1 MLHGRLRELL
11 RLLLA
16 AETPVTSSVI
26 AANVKVTTR
35 TVRNDIKELQTIVEK
50 HGASIQSVRG
60 SGYKLLIRNEQPFK
74 NWLQDNFQQ
83 NSTVPI
89 FPDERID
96 YLMKRM
102 LLADGY
108 LKLDDLAEELFISKS
123 TLQSDLKEVKKRL
136 RPYDIILETRPNY
149 GFKLRGEELRLRYC
163 MAEYLVD
170 DREPEPDLLSEKAGI
185 LPKDDIHVI
194 RTAIMKQVRNHKIP
208 LSFFGLNNLIIH
220 IAIACKRIRTENYV
234 SLIPEDLHDIKLE
247 TEYQS
252 AEAIVKELESAL
264 SVTFPEQET
273 AYIAIHLLG
282 TKRMTQ
288 SQLEGKEL
296 TRLID
301 GETSRLTEAMIEAIE
316 RELKLG
322 ITDDNE
328 LKAGLALHI
337 KPAINRNRYGMNL
350 RNPMLSAIKEN
361 YPLAFEAGVIA
372 GIVIKEQTGID
383 IHENEIGYLALHFG
397 AAIERRKTER
407 PPKRCLIVCASG
419 AGSAQLLREK
429 LRSRFAKRL
438 EIVGTADYCSLD
450 QLSFE
455 SIDFVVSTVPIK
467 KDLSVPVLKVHTL
480 LGGGDFTKIDAMLEE
495 KREQLN
501 FLKPELVFLQQDLET
516 KEDVIRFLGQ
526 QVAEAGLASDSLTDS
541 IFEREAISPT
551 SFGNLTAIPHPLVP
565 QTDTTFWA
573 VCTLKKPI
581 DWADKRVQF
590 VCLLCVEKESKAD
603 LQHMYKWLGG
613 MLDDPAAV
621 SRLLKCTTYQE
632 VLRVFRDKR
641 SEKDRDTPFF
651 R

>member
-89 FPDERID
+89 FPGERLD

-301 GETSRLTEAMIEAIE
+301 G
-316 RELKLG
+316 
-322 ITDDNE
+322 
-328 LKAGLALHI
+328 
-337 KPAINRNRYGMNL
+337 KPA
-350 RNPMLSAIKEN
+350 
-361 YPLAFEAGVIA
+361 V
-372 GIVIKEQTGID
+372 
-383 IHENEIGYLALHFG
+383 
-397 AAIERRKTER
+397 
-407 PPKRCLIVCASG
+407 
-419 AGSAQLLREK
+419 
-429 LRSRFAKRL
+429 
-438 EIVGTADYCSLD
+438 
-450 QLSFE
+450 
-455 SIDFVVSTVPIK
+455 
-467 KDLSVPVLKVHTL
+467 
-480 LGGGDFTKIDAMLEE
+480 
-495 KREQLN
+495 
-501 FLKPELVFLQQDLET
+501 
-516 KEDVIRFLGQ
+516 
-526 QVAEAGLASDSLTDS
+526 
-541 IFEREAISPT
+541 
-551 SFGNLTAIPHPLVP
+551 
-565 QTDTTFWA
+565 
-573 VCTLKKPI
+573 
-581 DWADKRVQF
+581 
-590 VCLLCVEKESKAD
+590 
-603 LQHMYKWLGG
+603 
-613 MLDDPAAV
+613 
-621 SRLLKCTTYQE
+621 
-632 VLRVFRDKR
+632 
-641 SEKDRDTPFF
+641 
-651 R
+651 

>member
-35 TVRNDIKELQTIVEK
+35 TVRNDIKELQTILEK

-60 SGYKLLIRNEQPFK
+60 SGYKLSIRDEQPFK

-83 NSTVPI
+83 NSGLPI
-89 FPDERID
+89 FPDERIN
-96 YLMKRM
+96 YLMKR
-102 LLADGY
+102 LLLTEGY

-123 TLQSDLKEVKKRL
+123 TLQSDIKEVKKRL
-136 RPYDIILETRPNY
+136 HPYDIILETRPNY
-149 GFKLRGEELRLRYC
+149 GFKLRGEEVRLRYC

-170 DREPEPDLLSEKAGI
+170 DREPEPDLLNEKADI
-185 LPKDDIHVI
+185 LPEDDIHVI
-194 RTAIMKQVRNHKIP
+194 RTAIMKQVRNEQIP

-234 SLIPEDLHDIKLE
+234 SLFPEDLHDIKLE
-247 TEYQS
+247 KEYKS

-264 SVTFPEQET
+264 SVTFPEHET

-288 SQLEGKEL
+288 SQVEGKEL
-296 TRLID
+296 TGLID
-301 GETSRLTEAMIEAIE
+301 PQTSQLTEAMIGAIE
-316 RELKLG
+316 RELELG
-322 ITDDNE
+322 IMEDRE
-328 LKAGLALHI
+328 LKTGLALHV

-350 RNPMLSAIKEN
+350 RNPMLAAIKEN
-361 YPLAFEAGVIA
+361 YPLAFEAGVI
-372 GIVIKEQTGID
+372 GGMVIKEQTGID

-407 PPKRCLIVCASG
+407 PPKRCIIVCASG

-429 LRSRFAKRL
+429 LRSHFGKRL
-438 EIVGTADYCSLD
+438 EIVGTAEYYSLE
-450 QLSFE
+450 QLAFD

-467 KDLSVPVLKVHTL
+467 KELTVPVLKVNTI
-480 LGGGDFTKIDAMLEE
+480 LGGGDFTKIDSMLEE
-495 KREQLN
+495 KGEQTH
-501 FLKPELVFLQQDLET
+501 FLQPELVFLQQDLET

-526 QVAEAGLASDSLTDS
+526 KVVNSGLAGPSLIDS

-551 SFGNLTAIPHPLVP
+551 SFGNLTAIPHPLIP

-581 DWADKRVQF
+581 DWANKRVQF
-590 VCLLCVEKESKAD
+590 VCLLCVEKENKAD
-603 LQHMYKWLGG
+603 LQHMYKRLGSI
-613 MLDDPAAV
+613 LDDQAAV
-621 SRLLKCTTYQE
+621 SRLLKCKSYQDIM
-632 VLRVFRDKR
+632 RVFGKNII
-641 SEKDRDTPFF
+641 K
-651 R
+651 

>member
-35 TVRNDIKELQTIVEK
+35 TVRNDIKELQTILEK

-60 SGYKLLIRNEQPFK
+60 SGYKLSIRDEQPFK

-83 NSTVPI
+83 NSGLPI
-89 FPDERID
+89 FPDERIN
-96 YLMKRM
+96 YLMKR
-102 LLADGY
+102 LLLTDGF

-123 TLQSDLKEVKKRL
+123 TLQSDIKEVKKRL
-136 RPYDIILETRPNY
+136 HPYDIILETRPNY
-149 GFKLRGEELRLRYC
+149 GFKLRGEEVRLRYC

-170 DREPEPDLLSEKAGI
+170 DREPEPDLLNEKADI
-185 LPKDDIHVI
+185 LPKADIHVI
-194 RTAIMKQVRNHKIP
+194 RTAILKQVRNEQIP

-234 SLIPEDLHDIKLE
+234 SLFPEDLHDIKLE
-247 TEYQS
+247 KEYKS

-264 SVTFPEQET
+264 SVTFPEHET

-288 SQLEGKEL
+288 SQAEGKEL
-296 TRLID
+296 TGLID
-301 GETSRLTEAMIEAIE
+301 PQISQLTESMIEAIE
-316 RELKLG
+316 RELELG
-322 ITDDNE
+322 ITEDRE
-328 LKAGLALHI
+328 LKTGLALHV

-350 RNPMLSAIKEN
+350 RNPMLAAIKEN

-372 GIVIKEQTGID
+372 GMVIKEQTGID

-397 AAIERRKTER
+397 AAIERQKTER
-407 PPKRCLIVCASG
+407 PPKRCIIVCASG

-429 LRSRFAKRL
+429 LRSHFGKRL
-438 EIVGTADYCSLD
+438 EIVGTAEYYSLD
-450 QLSFE
+450 QLAFD

-467 KDLSVPVLKVHTL
+467 KELPVPVLKVNTI
-480 LGGGDFTKIDAMLEE
+480 LGGGDFTKIDSLLEE
-495 KREQLN
+495 KGEQTH

-526 QVAEAGLASDSLTDS
+526 KVVDYGLAAPSLIAS

-551 SFGNLTAIPHPLVP
+551 SFGNLTAIPHPLIP
-565 QTDTTFWA
+565 QTGTTFWA

-581 DWADKRVQF
+581 DWANKRVQF
-590 VCLLCVEKESKAD
+590 VCLLCVEKENKAD
-603 LQHMYKWLGG
+603 LQHMYKRLGG
-613 MLDDPAAV
+613 ILDDQAAV
-621 SRLLKCTTYQE
+621 SRLLKCKTYQDII
-632 VLRVFRDKR
+632 RVFGKKTI
-641 SEKDRDTPFF
+641 S
-651 R
+651 

>member
-35 TVRNDIKELQTIVEK
+35 TVRNDIKELQTILEK

-60 SGYKLLIRNEQPFK
+60 SGYKLSIRDEQPFK

-83 NSTVPI
+83 NSGLPI
-89 FPDERID
+89 FPDERIN
-96 YLMKRM
+96 YLMKR
-102 LLADGY
+102 LLLTEGY

-123 TLQSDLKEVKKRL
+123 TLQSDIKEVKKRL
-136 RPYDIILETRPNY
+136 HPYDIVLETRPNY
-149 GFKLRGEELRLRYC
+149 GFKLRGEEVRLRYC

-170 DREPEPDLLSEKAGI
+170 DREPEPDLLNEKADI
-185 LPKDDIHVI
+185 LPEDDIHVI
-194 RTAIMKQVRNHKIP
+194 RTAIMKQVRNEQIP

-234 SLIPEDLHDIKLE
+234 SLFPEDLHDIKLE
-247 TEYQS
+247 KEYKS

-264 SVTFPEQET
+264 SVTFPEHET

-288 SQLEGKEL
+288 SQVEGKEL
-296 TRLID
+296 TGLID
-301 GETSRLTEAMIEAIE
+301 PQTSQLTEAMIGAIE
-316 RELKLG
+316 RELELG
-322 ITDDNE
+322 IMEDRE
-328 LKAGLALHI
+328 LKTGLALHV

-350 RNPMLSAIKEN
+350 RNPMLAAIKEN
-361 YPLAFEAGVIA
+361 YPLAFEAGVI
-372 GIVIKEQTGID
+372 GGMVIKEQTGID

-407 PPKRCLIVCASG
+407 PPKRCIIVCASG

-429 LRSRFAKRL
+429 LRSHFGKRL
-438 EIVGTADYCSLD
+438 EIVGTAEYYSLE
-450 QLSFE
+450 QLAFD

-467 KDLSVPVLKVHTL
+467 KELTVPVLKVNTI
-480 LGGGDFTKIDAMLEE
+480 LGGGDFTKIDSMLEE
-495 KREQLN
+495 KGEQTY
-501 FLKPELVFLQQDLET
+501 FLQPELVFLQQDLGT

-526 QVAEAGLASDSLTDS
+526 KVVNSGLAGPSLIDS

-551 SFGNLTAIPHPLVP
+551 SFGNLTAIPHPLIP

-581 DWADKRVQF
+581 DWANKRVQF
-590 VCLLCVEKESKAD
+590 VCLLCVEKENKAD
-603 LQHMYKWLGG
+603 LQHMYKRLGSI
-613 MLDDPAAV
+613 LDDQAAV
-621 SRLLKCTTYQE
+621 SRLLKCKSYQDIM
-632 VLRVFRDKR
+632 RVFGKNII
-641 SEKDRDTPFF
+641 K
-651 R
+651 